1 MQSAIAATRRA
12 LEEYRFNDAA
22 NEIYQFFWHE
32 FCDWYLEITK
42 LHVSGAEHGRVNAQS
57 VLLQVFETSLRL
69 MHPFIP
75 FLTEELWQQLP
86 HQGETI
92 VRAPYPTVAHEW
104 IDQEAEQEMTFV
116 MNVISALRN
125 IRSAF
130 KIPNATKLRPHI
142 RAAGDHAKLIQR
154 HHSYIISLANI
165 SEMIIDQEVARPEL
179 SATAILGEMEIYV
192 PLEGVIDVEVE
203 RTRLNTRV
211 EENSG
216 RCHEA

>member
-1 MQSAIAATRRA
+1 MSKSRGNVIDPLEVMDQYGTDALRFTLAALAGQGRDIRLSEERIQGYRNFMNKIWNAFRYCELNFSLTGERVPQAERSTLDLADRWILSRLQSTIATTRRA

-42 LHVSGAEHGRVNAQS
+42 LRVSGAEHGRVNAQA

-92 VRAPYPTVAHEW
+92 VRAPYPTV
-104 IDQEAEQEMTFV
+104 D
-116 MNVISALRN
+116 S
-125 IRSAF
+125 
-130 KIPNATKLRPHI
+130 
-142 RAAGDHAKLIQR
+142 
-154 HHSYIISLANI
+154 
-165 SEMIIDQEVARPEL
+165 
-179 SATAILGEMEIYV
+179 
-192 PLEGVIDVEVE
+192 
-203 RTRLNTRV
+203 
-211 EENSG
+211 
-216 RCHEA
+216 